1 VIVRRGPAAALVGAA
16 LVVLIVA
23 LTAAAQPALKT
34 VRIGVLLFG
43 TPQTDPSI
51 AAFVRGLRDLGY
63 VEGRNLTLEHRYAEG
78 RAERLPELAGELVR
92 LKPDIIFVLGGDVA
106 PSVKAATT
114 TIPVV
119 VIASDDPVQS
129 GLVAS
134 FAHPGGNI
142 TGVSLA
148 ASELAGLRLQMLRE
162 AAPSLTRV
170 AVLWNPQH
178 REDEFK
184 QTAVAARKLGIDL
197 QSLEVR
203 RGEDFDAAFETALR
217 TRSEA
222 MIVVSSRLM
231 GNNRERI
238 LDFATRHRL
247 PLVAGWGP
255 WAQNGA
261 LFTYGPDL
269 DAVATRAAAY
279 VDRIVKGAR
288 PGELPVELPTKHQLV
303 INMRTAKGL
312 GVTVPPSLLLRADRV
327 IE

>member
-1 VIVRRGPAAALVGAA
+1 VTARRRSAAALAAAA
-16 LVVLIVA
+16 LVVLVLA
-23 LTAAAQPALKT
+23 LTAAAQPAAKT
-34 VRIGVLLFG
+34 VRIGVLLLG
-43 TPQTDPSI
+43 TVRTDPNI
-51 AAFVRGLRDLGY
+51 GAFLKGLRDLGY
-63 VEGRNLTLEHRYAEG
+63 VEGRNLVLEHRSAEG
-78 RAERLPELAGELVR
+78 QPERLPELAAELVR
-92 LKPDIIFVLGGDVA
+92 LQPDIIFVIGGDVA
-106 PSVKAATT
+106 PSVKAATA

-119 VIASDDPVQS
+119 VMVSDDPVQS

-142 TGVSLA
+142 TGLSLA
-148 ASELAGLRLQMLRE
+148 ASDLAGLRLQMLRE
-162 AAPSLTRV
+162 AIPTLTRV
-170 AVLWNPQH
+170 AMLWNPQH

-184 QTAVAARKLGIDL
+184 QTTVAARKLGIDL

-203 RGEDFDAAFETALR
+203 RAGDFDAAFETAQR
-217 TRSEA
+217 ARSEA
-222 MIVVSSRLM
+222 IIVVSSRLM

-238 LDFATRHRL
+238 VDFATRNRL

-261 LFTYGPDL
+261 LLTYGPDL
-269 DAVATRAAAY
+269 DAVATRAAY
-279 VDRIVKGAR
+279 VDRIVRGAR
-288 PGELPVELPTKHQLV
+288 PAELPVEQPTKHQLV

>member
-1 VIVRRGPAAALVGAA
+1 VTAQRRSAAALAAAA
-16 LVVLIVA
+16 LVVLVLA
-23 LTAAAQPALKT
+23 LTAAAQPAAKT
-34 VRIGVLLFG
+34 VRIGVLLLS
-43 TPQTDPSI
+43 TVRTDPNI
-51 AAFVRGLRDLGY
+51 GAFLKGLRDLGY
-63 VEGRNLTLEHRYAEG
+63 VEGRNLVLEHRSAEG
-78 RAERLPELAGELVR
+78 QPERLPELAAELVR
-92 LKPDIIFVLGGDVA
+92 LKPDIIFVIGGDVA
-106 PSVKAATT
+106 PSVKAATA

-119 VIASDDPVQS
+119 VMVSDDPVQS

-142 TGVSLA
+142 TGLSLA
-148 ASELAGLRLQMLRE
+148 ASDLAGLRLQMLRE
-162 AAPSLTRV
+162 AIPTLTRV
-170 AVLWNPQH
+170 AMLWNPQH

-184 QTAVAARKLGIDL
+184 QTTVAARKLGIDL

-203 RGEDFDAAFETALR
+203 RAGDFDAAFETAQR
-217 TRSEA
+217 ARSEA
-222 MIVVSSRLM
+222 IVVVSSRLM

-238 LDFATRHRL
+238 VDFATRNRL

-261 LFTYGPDL
+261 LLTYGPDL

-288 PGELPVELPTKHQLV
+288 PAELPVEQPTKHQLV

>member
-1 VIVRRGPAAALVGAA
+1 MVRRDRAAVVAAALIVLVLA
-16 LVVLIVA
+16 LS
-23 LTAAAQPALKT
+23 AAAQPAAKT
-34 VRIGVLLFG
+34 VRVGVLLFS
-43 TPQTDPSI
+43 TPETDPNIGS
-51 AAFVRGLRDLGY
+51 FLKGLRDLGY
-63 VEGRNLTLEHRYAEG
+63 VEGRNLVLEHRYAEG
-78 RAERLPELAGELVR
+78 HPERLPELATELAR
-92 LKPDIIFVLGGDVA
+92 LKPDLIFAIGGDVA
-106 PSVKAATT
+106 PLVKAATT

-119 VIASDDPVQS
+119 VMVSDDPVQS

-134 FAHPGGNI
+134 LAHPGGNI

-184 QTAVAARKLGIDL
+184 QTIVAARKLGVDL
-197 QSLEVR
+197 QSLEIR
-203 RGEDFDAAFETALR
+203 RGGDFDAAFETAQR
-217 TRSEA
+217 ARSEA
-222 MIVVSSRLM
+222 IIVVSSRLM
-231 GNNRERI
+231 GNNRDRI
-238 LDFATRHRL
+238 VDFAARHRL

-261 LFTYGPDL
+261 LFTYGPDV
-269 DAVATRAAAY
+269 DAVVTRAAAY

-288 PGELPVELPTKHQLV
+288 PADLPFEQPTKHHLI

-312 GVTVPPSLLLRADRV
+312 GITVPPSLLLRADRV